1 MRKWKDAEMKQVHP
15 IAVNKVVNTMKEVDF
30 EGMKLPM
37 VAVYE
42 KPLDFPD
49 KYIARVFDCEKPTNV
64 IIIRDSLQACQ
75 EDIKV
80 AGFLV
85 CMERSLNDAL
95 SVVET
100 WMK

>member
-64 IIIRDSLQACQ
+64 IIIRDSLEECR
-75 EDIKV
+75 EDITA

-85 CMERSLNDAL
+85 CLERSPSDVI
-95 SVVET
+95 SIVEI